1 MTPSEQQ
8 RKDGL
13 GGNNEQSLRALWA
26 LNRRANI
33 LAVRV
38 PGGEKKVFKV
48 VVEEPLVSLNLCK
61 LSLLPRGKG
70 KWEKLRN
77 LSGVTQLMM
86 I

>member
-1 MTPSEQQ
+1 MTLTEQQ
-8 RKDGL
+8 RKNGL

-33 LAVRV
+33 LAVKV
-38 PGGEKKVFKV
+38 PGGEEKV
-48 VVEEPLVSLNLCK
+48 VAEEPLISLNLCK

-77 LSGVTQLMM
+77 LSRVTQLMM